1 LNCGGKVAVHVGT
14 TKDDKSHDDRRKIMT
29 WRWREFCCKNAD
41 LRKWNKKIIIGSGKG
56 EDLLV

>member
-1 LNCGGKVAVHVGT
+1 
-14 TKDDKSHDDRRKIMT
+14 MT

-56 EDLLV
+56 EDLVVWSTLKKHGS